1 MKRVFVSLLTVGTMM
16 STATAAMANDVC
28 MPGPELRASLIDW
41 YGEEP
46 VAAPNKAQQQI
57 WASPRTGTWTK
68 VHFDENG
75 TACVLAQGD
84 DWLVGAAREALLA
97 SLGD

>member
-1 MKRVFVSLLTVGTMM
+1 MKRIFVPLLTVGTMM
-16 STATAAMANDVC
+16 SMVTAAMADDVC
-28 MPGPELRASLIDW
+28 MPSAELRASLIDW

-68 VHFDENG
+68 VHFSAEN
-75 TACVLAQGD
+75 ACVLAQGD
-84 DWLVGAAREALLA
+84 DWLVGAAREALMA
-97 SLGD
+97 SLAD

>member
-1 MKRVFVSLLTVGTMM
+1 MKRIVFSLLTVGTMM

-28 MPGPELRASLIDW
+28 MPGAELKASLIDW

-68 VHFDENG
+68 VHFSEDG
-75 TACVLAQGD
+75 IACVLAQGD
-84 DWLVGAAREALLA
+84 DWLVGTARDALLA
-97 SLGD
+97 SLAD

>member
-1 MKRVFVSLLTVGTMM
+1 MIRVFVSLLTV
-16 STATAAMANDVC
+16 STLLSAATSVMAEDVC
-28 MPGPELRASLIDW
+28 MPGTELRASLIDW

-46 VAAPNKAQQQI
+46 VAAPNKAKQQI

-68 VHFDENG
+68 VRFDADG

-84 DWLVGAAREALLA
+84 DWLVGAARAALLA
-97 SLGD
+97 SLAD